1 MEPALT
7 GAHNPTAFTAPLCH
21 RLTTSPPL
29 YPTPGSESV
38 GFPVDKFEVDRAAL
52 MSRETGADLTVRH
65 NIRKNP
71 MKNFAEAA
79 LGNTCDNSGREGF
92 LKYDRKV
99 QRKWKTTQP
108 PPGLPSPHSQTRA
121 VS

>member
-1 MEPALT
+1 M
-7 GAHNPTAFTAPLCH
+7 
-21 RLTTSPPL
+21 
-29 YPTPGSESV
+29 
-38 GFPVDKFEVDRAAL
+38 DKFVVDRAAL

-99 QRKWKTTQP
+99 ETTRKTAQP
-108 PPGLPSPHSQTRA
+108 PPALSSSHNNVAFLISSSSHFRLCPSSVPHTGLTLHMLLG
-121 VS
+121 